1 MPETSYVTK
10 DIFDIQVQSLRD
22 RAGAEERITEARFD
36 RIEAL
41 MSVNTTR
48 LRSALDDALGRH
60 EAIARELKDGM
71 KAMGERIDKIEGK
84 VDGLRDDISDVR
96 GDVKALSSRVDALQ
110 TKFGWYLTLF
120 GVAIA
125 AVLAIAQ
132 RMWG

>member
-1 MPETSYVTK
+1 MPELEYITK
-10 DIFDIQVQSLRD
+10 DAFDIQVRSLR
-22 RAGAEERITEARFD
+22 ERDDSDEKVSEARFD
-36 RIEAL
+36 RLEAL
-41 MSVNTTR
+41 MARNLAEQKELVKDIRAEVLMLGERMDR
-48 LRSALDDALGRH
+48 LEKDVGRLNEKFDDL
-60 EAIARELKDGM
+60 RED
-71 KAMGERIDKIEGK
+71 MGE
-84 VDGLRDDISDVR
+84 VR